1 MSQTGQL
8 AHDSRRKRQAPV
20 QKRGARPQMSKDM
33 GRHRACFHA
42 LAAKLAVQTRMFR
55 RDVRIVKQ
63 CHPMVWKRRWEEE

>member
-1 MSQTGQL
+1 
-8 AHDSRRKRQAPV
+8 
-20 QKRGARPQMSKDM
+20 MSKDM